1 MDGLKT
7 SVTIEPLL
15 LGAIAVL
22 TLVAVIALVTY
33 RVHHKINSFWGMM
46 AILFGSGAMLLAAV
60 GCSVGTVYARPA
72 GDPRAAVTGFFDA
85 LVTGDYDAAYALMKD
100 HAGLGLEKEPE
111 SEAARLV
118 FDALKESY
126 HYQLVGDCQVTM
138 LKATQRVSL
147 RYLDIAALTDDL
159 GDLTQEKLKT
169 IVQTWDRDQ
178 VYDDNDQYLPAVT
191 QEAYT
196 AALKQVLKN
205 AKRCYTELEFDL
217 ELEYRGGKWQILT
230 APELLLALTGGT
242 GT

>member
-7 SVTIEPLL
+7 SVMIDPML

-22 TLVAVIALVTY
+22 VLVSLIALISY
-33 RVHHKINSFWGMM
+33 RVHHKINSFWGLLAIVFGCG
-46 AILFGSGAMLLAAV
+46 AILLTAV
-60 GCSVGTVYARPA
+60 GCSVGTVYAKPS
-72 GDPRAAVTGFFDA
+72 GDPRAVAAGFLDA
-85 LVTGDYDAAYALMKD
+85 LVTGEYDRAYVLMKD

-111 SEAARLV
+111 SEAAQLV
-118 FDALKESY
+118 YAALKDSY
-126 HYQLVGDCQVTM
+126 HYELVGDCQATM
-138 LKATQRVSL
+138 LEATQRVSM
-147 RYLDIAALTDDL
+147 RYLDVAKLTGDL

-169 IVQTWDRDQ
+169 IVQTRNRDQ

-205 AKRCYTELEFDL
+205 AKRCYTTVEFDL
-217 ELEYRGGKWQILT
+217 ALEYHGGKWQVLT
-230 APELLLALTGGT
+230 APELLVALTGGT